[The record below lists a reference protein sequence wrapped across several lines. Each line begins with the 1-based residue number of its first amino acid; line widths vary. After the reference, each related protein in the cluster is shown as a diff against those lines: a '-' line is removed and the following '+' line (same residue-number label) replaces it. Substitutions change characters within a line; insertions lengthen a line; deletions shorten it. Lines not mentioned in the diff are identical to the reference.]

1 MQAFLADPEPF
12 LESAPTDVARRA
24 SMFERA
30 DAKLKP
36 ALEGHCPVTLTE
48 TGKLVRTRVS
58 IVHYGSNTFCISDE
72 AKAVR
77 FLQEP
82 DKFVHK
88 RLPARELRYL
98 YPGLGEKSTLM
109 HLAKQLRASNPLNTK
124 ARQKTSED
132 ELKRFLRNCA
142 MPQDMKAS
150 ITRRQEASEGKLKW
164 TALDEKRY
172 KELTALFDAHFKPT
186 KGAAHPVKAVLSN
199 A

>member
-72 AKAVR
+72 AKAIR
-77 FLQEP
+77 FLAEP

-88 RLPARELRYL
+88 RLPAMVPQPVTAVSRVLEAMKPQQPEEGGTEELQDHLTYL
-98 YPGLGEKSTLM
+98 QVSV
-109 HLAKQLRASNPLNTK
+109 
-124 ARQKTSED
+124 SE
-132 ELKRFLRNCA
+132 
-142 MPQDMKAS
+142 P
-150 ITRRQEASEGKLKW
+150 
-164 TALDEKRY
+164 
-172 KELTALFDAHFKPT
+172 
-186 KGAAHPVKAVLSN
+186 
-199 A
+199 